1 MAGNSAEPG
10 RSVTSKVVAILLTF
24 TNGSTYSLT
33 EIARLAGLSV
43 STAYRLA
50 AELTESGFLERTD
63 EGQYR
68 VGPHLKVLSGQASGL
83 PPNLPE
89 RARRV
94 MEDLAAA
101 SGSSGVRLGVL
112 RDLDVAFIEKPAGSR
127 PASLSFEQVFL
138 PAHATAMG
146 KALLA
151 FSPPRVVEMLIARG
165 LKRYTPFTL
174 TSPER
179 LRRSLQVTRLT
190 RVAVARRELDL
201 TTMAVS
207 VPVFGPG
214 GHVMAALE
222 LQSRDGEDVRL
233 MQPPLIMGARTLSR
247 ELAVAAPAGQGTAGG
262 DVPPWPRAADLG
274 HRHPVVTGS
283 AGWRSLRRGLR
294 AP

>member
-24 TNGSTYSLT
+24 TTGSAYSLT

-50 AELTESGFLERTD
+50 AELAQSGFLERTD
-63 EGQYR
+63 EGHYR
-68 VGPHLKVLSGQASGL
+68 IGPNLRVLGAQASGL
-83 PPNLPE
+83 PPNLHE

-101 SGSSGVRLGVL
+101 SGTAGVRLGVL
-112 RDLDVAFIEKPAGSR
+112 SGVDVAFIDRPAGGR
-127 PASLSFEQVFL
+127 PASMSFEAVNL

-151 FSPPRVVEMLIARG
+151 FSPPKLVETLIARG

-174 TSPER
+174 ISPER

-190 RVAVARRELDL
+190 RVAVARRELDPD
-201 TTMAVS
+201 TVAVA
-207 VPVFGPG
+207 VPVFGAG
-214 GHVMAALE
+214 GHVVAALE
-222 LQSRDGEDVRL
+222 LQSFDGDDVWH
-233 MQPPLIMGARTLSR
+233 MQPLLIMAARTLSR
-247 ELAVAAPAGQGTAGG
+247 ELAAASPTGQPGIRNDLPA
-262 DVPPWPRAADLG
+262 WPRGADLG
-274 HRHPVVTGS
+274 HRQPVTGTRHEP
-283 AGWRSLRRGLR
+283 GDVVRGLR
-294 AP
+294 